1 MEKIY
6 FLSNNRK
13 SNNNESTD
21 TEIEKI
27 NTNSLRA

>member
-13 SNNNESTD
+13 SNSNESTD
-21 TEIEKI
+21 TVEKI